1 MSYIDFPNSPSLGQT
16 YTFNNSIWY
25 WNGGEWLG
33 TGSFPVGPTGPT
45 GVIGVIGPTGP
56 TGPSGAIGVT
66 GSTGPTG
73 ANGSNGV
80 TGTTGPTGPNGANGV
95 TGPTGPTGPN
105 GSNGVT
111 GPTGPAG
118 TTGYSLLAATAGT
131 GSSTGG
137 VAGGIVYAAL
147 VTGNTIVGGDCIEL
161 RTRCSKPTNTSTTG
175 TIKAYINTT
184 PSLSGATLVAT
195 GVVNAAAQLQLHSL
209 QRFFWVNSSTSTY
222 TTSTTSASIGPPA
235 ATLASAVLTNNW
247 AVDQYFIIAAESGAG
262 TALIQG
268 NFLRIIK
275 I

>member
-45 GVIGVIGPTGP
+45 GVIGVTGPTGP
-56 TGPSGAIGVT
+56 TGP
-66 GSTGPTG
+66 
-73 ANGSNGV
+73 NG
-80 TGTTGPTGPNGANGV
+80 TIGV
-95 TGPTGPTGPN
+95 TGPTGPTGPA
-105 GSNGVT
+105 GTIGVT

-118 TTGYSLLAATAGT
+118 TTGYRLLAATAGT
-131 GSSTGG
+131 GSPTGG
-137 VAGGIVYAAL
+137 VAGGIIYAAL
-147 VTGNTIVGGDCIEL
+147 VTGNTIVAGDCVEL
-161 RTRCSKPTNTSTTG
+161 RARCSKPSNVSSTG

-209 QRFFWVNSSTSTY
+209 QRFFWVNTSTSTF

>member
-33 TGSFPVGPTGPT
+33 TGSFPVGPVGPVGPT
-45 GVIGVIGPTGP
+45 GVIGATGP
-56 TGPSGAIGVT
+56 TGHTGPSGTI
-66 GSTGPTG
+66 
-73 ANGSNGV
+73 
-80 TGTTGPTGPNGANGV
+80 GV
-95 TGPTGPTGPN
+95 TGPTGPAGTSGTV
-105 GSNGVT
+105 GVT

-118 TTGYSLLAATAGT
+118 TTGYRLLAATAGT
-131 GSSTGG
+131 GSPTGG

-147 VTGNTIVGGDCIEL
+147 VAGNTIVGGDCVEL
-161 RTRCSKPTNTSTTG
+161 RARCNKPTNTSTTG

-209 QRFFWVNSSTSTY
+209 QRFFWVNTSTSTY
-222 TTSTTSASIGPPA
+222 TTSTTSASVGPPA